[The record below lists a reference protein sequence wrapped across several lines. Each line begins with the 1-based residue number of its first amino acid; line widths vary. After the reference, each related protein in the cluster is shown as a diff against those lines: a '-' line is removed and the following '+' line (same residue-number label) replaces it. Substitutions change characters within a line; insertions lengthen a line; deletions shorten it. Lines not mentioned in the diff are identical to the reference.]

1 MVKQMNFKKQERI
14 TTAIIILSVL
24 ILIIGCVDKK
34 SKQKLFATKSVC
46 NNIWREKYRVFSGGA
61 FSAEL
66 YSDYITDS
74 VNFRFYVG
82 SHDEYAGFEYKCN
95 GDTLFVRKFKVNE
108 DRSSSII
115 ENSIFR
121 LSVLRK
127 EHKFE

>member
-1 MVKQMNFKKQERI
+1 MKEERVI
-14 TTAIIILSVL
+14 TAITILLGL
-24 ILIIGCVDKK
+24 ILNIGCVDKK
-34 SKQKLFATKSVC
+34 SKEKLFTTKSVC
-46 NNIWREKYRVFSGGA
+46 NNIWREKFSVFSGGA

-74 VNFRFYVG
+74 VNFRVYIG
-82 SHDEYAGFEYKCN
+82 SHDEYSGFEYNCN

-115 ENSIFR
+115 ERSIFR
-121 LSVLRK
+121 LSVLQK